1 MKKLF
6 LFVLV
11 AGLCSFTYPQSGK
24 MHSHNK
30 KMEVMN
36 KSAVKLPAGWKMRF
50 DKTFA
55 GGKDVKVVED
65 MGVYHF
71 TSDPVG
77 AAIYYN
83 PKNEEK
89 AQFKIEA
96 DFTQLKPS
104 KHPEAYGVFFAG
116 TNLQKHN
123 QYYLYFLVRQDGKYL
138 IKKRIGNNTKLVV
151 GWTPSKY
158 VNAENKKG
166 QTINKIY
173 VTVGK
178 TDVTFGA
185 NGKEVVSLS
194 NKKLGSTD
202 GIVGLRINHNLDVIT
217 HGLTIKKQ

>member
-6 LFVLV
+6 LFVLI

-24 MHSHNK
+24 MQSHK
-30 KMEVMN
+30 KMDTMT

-55 GGKDVKVVED
+55 GAKDVKVIED

-71 TSDPVG
+71 ISDPIG
-77 AAIYYN
+77 AAFYYN

-89 AQFKIEA
+89 GQFEIEA

-104 KHPEAYGVFFAG
+104 KHPEAYGVFLAG
-116 TNLQKHN
+116 KNLQKLN

-151 GWTPSKY
+151 GWTANKN
-158 VNAENKKG
+158 VKAENKKG
-166 QTINKIY
+166 ETINKLS

-178 TDVTFGA
+178 TDVVFGA
-185 NGKEVVSLS
+185 NGKKVVSLS
-194 NKKLGSTD
+194 KKELGSTD
-202 GIVGLRINHNLDVIT
+202 GIVGLRINHNLDVTT
-217 HGLTIKKQ
+217 HGLTINKL